1 MPLVEQKLQQPNNSW
16 CSAVCVMVEAR
27 GIEPLSENLFI
38 QLSSSGV
45 YLLKF
50 PAHSADKQAERV
62 GSFFIHDSFKSK
74 KAVRVHRCVMPVP
87 KPRYSSVGHRRT

>member
-1 MPLVEQKLQQPNNSW
+1 
-16 CSAVCVMVEAR
+16 MVEAR